1 MRCKQIEKRLSASI
15 TDVFQH
21 VGVVVSKKTHK
32 IVVNILVIFEN
43 RINDFGEDI
52 MNTFVGWASLLE
64 TERKGVKVNDR
75 IINTKLKKIE
85 EYIEELDA
93 SYNIKKNYEDLMK
106 RIEVLER
113 LMSFL
118 ECILIGKKVN

>member
-1 MRCKQIEKRLSASI
+1 
-15 TDVFQH
+15 
-21 VGVVVSKKTHK
+21 
-32 IVVNILVIFEN
+32 
-43 RINDFGEDI
+43 
-52 MNTFVGWASLLE
+52 MNTFAGWASLLE

-93 SYNIKKNYEDLMK
+93 SYNIKKIYEDLMK

>member
-1 MRCKQIEKRLSASI
+1 MRCKQIEKRLSATI
-15 TDVFQH
+15 TDVLKH

-52 MNTFVGWASLLE
+52 MNTFVEWASLLE
-64 TERKGVKVNDR
+64 TERKGVKVNDT

>member
-1 MRCKQIEKRLSASI
+1 
-15 TDVFQH
+15 
-21 VGVVVSKKTHK
+21 
-32 IVVNILVIFEN
+32 
-43 RINDFGEDI
+43 

-64 TERKGVKVNDR
+64 TERKGVKVNDK

-106 RIEVLER
+106 RIEALER